1 MNSGTTSF
9 YGIVFQAEDMDLTN
23 TNFTPIG
30 TEEHPFEGIFEGP
43 SEADKAEISINLT
56 ANQNHVGLF
65 GVIGN
70 NAEIRNISLTG
81 NVENTM
87 TEEADTTPS
96 AGLVAG
102 KISGNA
108 LIENCIANGSVKALR
123 AGGIVGDQDGG
134 TIRNVLN
141 YATVTA
147 TDSTDGSASYAGGI
161 TGSTGTSD
169 GSGNATIEG
178 SQNFGNVTESEYVGG
193 ITGIAFSSSLITD
206 TMNGDENTHPTITG
220 NSRIGGIAGNLNAS
234 IISSSFNYAD
244 IVANGE
250 RIGGIAGTT
259 GTDDP
264 STIRG
269 CENHGNITADGST
282 YVGGIIGTLDAGS
295 TVSTSHNYGEVSGTK
310 QVGGI
315 AGNATE
321 NSSISESTNN
331 EAINGRL
338 YIGGIVG
345 FLTDSTVNSAENTGN
360 VSGTSQIGGIVG
372 KFQKSGTASTAEPDI
387 NEVEN
392 SGEVKGSS
400 EIGGIAG
407 NFTKGKINGA
417 MNSASISGSEHIGGI
432 TGNLSE
438 SEIIDAENSGSIKAN
453 SQKAGGIAGTASGS
467 IINEATNTSG
477 GTVSAPSHTG
487 GIIGYMQDGSEVN
500 TVTNEATV
508 TATAPNS
515 YAGGI
520 IGRIVSKD
528 SQICQI
534 IEAKSSATI
543 IGETRYGGLIGTI
556 EGEAMI
562 SESTSVSDLT
572 ENNTNR
578 VGPFMGG
585 LLNNSKAT
593 ISNCQFGKENNG
605 VADINEENKGN
616 AIGFIATSATLEIL
630 TNTQP

>member
-1 MNSGTTSF
+1 MKSKNKRERERERERFKGILIPLFIAFIFVTLTSCVQYKIPFPPFPPIHNDDSWDDYFPTGSGTIADPYIVNKEELSEISDLVNSGTTSF

-70 NAEIRNISLTG
+70 NAEIRNIILRG
-81 NVENTM
+81 DVENTM

-147 TDSTDGSASYAGGI
+147 TDSTDDSASYAGGI

-169 GSGNATIEG
+169 GSGNATIED
-178 SQNFGNVTESEYVGG
+178 SKNFGNVAGSEYVGG

-206 TMNGDENTHPTITG
+206 TMNGDENTQPTITG

-234 IISSSFNYAD
+234 IISSSFNYAN

-259 GTDDP
+259 GTNSP

-295 TVSTSHNYGEVSGTK
+295 TVSSSHNFGEVSGTK

-331 EAINGRL
+331 AAITGVQ
-338 YIGGIVG
+338 YTGGIVG

-372 KFQKSGTASTAEPDI
+372 KFQKSETASTAEPDI

-392 SGEVKGSS
+392 SGEVKGS
-400 EIGGIAG
+400 
-407 NFTKGKINGA
+407 
-417 MNSASISGSEHIGGI
+417 
-432 TGNLSE
+432 
-438 SEIIDAENSGSIKAN
+438 
-453 SQKAGGIAGTASGS
+453 
-467 IINEATNTSG
+467 
-477 GTVSAPSHTG
+477 
-487 GIIGYMQDGSEVN
+487 
-500 TVTNEATV
+500 
-508 TATAPNS
+508 
-515 YAGGI
+515 
-520 IGRIVSKD
+520 
-528 SQICQI
+528 
-534 IEAKSSATI
+534 
-543 IGETRYGGLIGTI
+543 
-556 EGEAMI
+556 
-562 SESTSVSDLT
+562 
-572 ENNTNR
+572 
-578 VGPFMGG
+578 
-585 LLNNSKAT
+585 
-593 ISNCQFGKENNG
+593 
-605 VADINEENKGN
+605 
-616 AIGFIATSATLEIL
+616 
-630 TNTQP
+630 